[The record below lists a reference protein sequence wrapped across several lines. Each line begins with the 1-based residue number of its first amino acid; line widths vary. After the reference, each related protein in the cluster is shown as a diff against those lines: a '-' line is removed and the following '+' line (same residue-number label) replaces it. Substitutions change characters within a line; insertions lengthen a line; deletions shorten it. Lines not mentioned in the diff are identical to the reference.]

1 MLENCHNMTKGVTNA
16 RQEQRHN
23 EAKEEEKQR
32 LKEEV
37 NWLEYFQS
45 IRSVCPWSLKA
56 YMDNKILHVKNPNG
70 CELSWC
76 AAFSADTEPGTVRY
90 EALLFEYDND
100 ASVDTLY
107 DITEVIDAKYP
118 QLISFWSHPIEEQN
132 NTPTPCVIV
141 QDKGTLTDLRKKMG
155 FENE

>member
-1 MLENCHNMTKGVTNA
+1 MTKGVTNA
-16 RQEQRHN
+16 RQKQRHN

-56 YMDNKILHVKNPNG
+56 HMDNKILHVKDPNS
-70 CELSWC
+70 CELTWC
-76 AAFSADTEPGTVRY
+76 ACFTASTH
-90 EALLFEYDND
+90 EALLFEYNNNT
-100 ASVDTLY
+100 SVDTLY

-118 QLISFWSHPIEEQN
+118 QLISFWSHPIEGEN
-132 NTPTPCVIV
+132 NTKIPCVIV

-155 FENE
+155 FEND